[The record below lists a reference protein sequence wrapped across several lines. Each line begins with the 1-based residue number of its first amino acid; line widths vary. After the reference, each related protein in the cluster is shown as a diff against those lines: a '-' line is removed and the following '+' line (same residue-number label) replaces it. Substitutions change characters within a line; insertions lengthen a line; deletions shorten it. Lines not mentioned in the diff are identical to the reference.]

1 MQQFT
6 DTVSDEDTFDSD
18 GDGVCPFQSFVEQL
32 LLDMFDPGKWLWNLT
47 NLPFVCFFQTNHH
60 LYGFF

>member
-18 GDGVCPFQSFVEQL
+18 GDGVWPFQSFVEQL
-32 LLDMFDPGKWLWNLT
+32 LLDMFDTGKWLWNLT
-47 NLPFVCFFQTNHH
+47 N
-60 LYGFF
+60 